1 MKIGD
6 SNLSA
11 ITASAAGTSGT
22 AATRG
27 HGGEQ
32 PASAASSNTTDAIQL
47 SDFARQVNDL
57 QSESPARAERVE
69 QLRQLYLYGNYQVDS
84 AQVAGRIVDDAIQA

>member
-22 AATRG
+22 AATRAQG
-27 HGGEQ
+27 SE
-32 PASAASSNTTDAIQL
+32 PTASAASSNTTDAIQL
-47 SDFARQVNDL
+47 SDFAKQVNDL
-57 QSESPARAERVE
+57 QPESPARADRVE
-69 QLRQLYLYGNYQVDS
+69 QLRKAYLSGNYQVDS
-84 AQVAGRIVDDAIQA
+84 AKVASRIVDDAIRG